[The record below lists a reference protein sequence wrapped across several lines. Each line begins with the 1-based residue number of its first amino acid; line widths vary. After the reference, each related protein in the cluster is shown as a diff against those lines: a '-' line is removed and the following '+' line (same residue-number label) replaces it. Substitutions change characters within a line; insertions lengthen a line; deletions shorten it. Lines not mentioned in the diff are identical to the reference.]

1 MSTIVEEMCHPRQ
14 LGKPTVY
21 LQKLGKFLDM
31 VICESGL
38 GRQSEI
44 LGVNTAEKDNFI
56 CIGGHEVS

>member
-1 MSTIVEEMCHPRQ
+1 MEEMCHPRQ

-21 LQKLGKFLDM
+21 LQKLGKFSNG

-38 GRQSEI
+38 GRQLEI

-56 CIGGHEVS
+56 CIRGHEVC